1 MSNRDRDLSKK
12 IKVFFQQKHSVK
24 VPTRI
29 VKEADAQ
36 PETQQTSKLESFA
49 KIGNGF
55 QTLTIPA
62 KLSILNI
69 CGVLSYT
76 SRKMTLLILFRFMF
90 TGLSLSFHNKK

>member
-12 IKVFFQQKHSVK
+12 IKVFFQQKHSVR

-29 VKEADAQ
+29 VKEADAL

-55 QTLTIPA
+55 
-62 KLSILNI
+62 
-69 CGVLSYT
+69 
-76 SRKMTLLILFRFMF
+76 
-90 TGLSLSFHNKK
+90 